1 MKKLCFMLMA
11 LVTVSCMSDD
21 SIDYTGKDA
30 INHTISVGI
39 PELDATRAGETN
51 MNSGL
56 GALDNFSDDEWE
68 KYDLRYI
75 IEIYDVT
82 EGYKNTTDPIKQRE
96 VQVFDR
102 YKETSF
108 STRLVPNR
116 DYRFVVWADFV
127 EENTAADFRYNT
139 ADLNNVTRKDVAA
152 MDESYDAYFIRK
164 DFHIGEEGLKESLV
178 LKRPFGKIRV
188 ITTDYDEVNKGSEPT
203 KVSVKFYDNPLYT
216 SLNAV
221 NGKAEGEGANE
232 YLEYAV
238 AKNTP
243 YTEGYDSAEENMTL
257 FADYIF
263 AGNSEDMGAQE
274 VHFEMTVWG
283 ADGREIITRKFE
295 TQIPLERN
303 KLTTIKGNL
312 LTTKSSVTITI
323 EDSFDG
329 EYEVNG
335 NPSLATPVVSSSV
348 EANVVTLSWEAV
360 ENAKNY
366 SITCGTDM
374 PKIIDGTSYEFIGE
388 YETEYTFAVV
398 ALPEDENEYALS
410 QAAVVTVTTEAAP
423 VVEQEV
429 SATITFDNKAKRTT
443 LTSSKQVWE
452 ENGIV
457 VTNDKGSSTS
467 NVADYANPARFYK
480 GSKLTVEVEALGNI
494 TSIVFDC
501 NSNSYASA
509 LKSSLPSDTRA
520 AVSSDKV
527 TVTLDGTSKSFVIN
541 SLTGGQVRMDG
552 ITVTYK
558 N

>member
-11 LVTVSCMSDD
+11 LVIVSCMSDD

-68 KYDLRYI
+68 KFDLRYI

-164 DFHIGEEGLKESLV
+164 DFHISEEGLKESLV

-312 LTTKSSVTITI
+312 LTTKSSVNITI

-335 NPSLATPVVSSSV
+335 NPSLAAPVVSSSV

-374 PKIIDGTSYEFIGE
+374 PKIVDGTSYEFTGE

-452 ENGIV
+452 ENDIV
-457 VTNDKGSSTS
+457 VTNEKGSSTS
-467 NVADYANPARFYK
+467 NIADYANPARFYK
-480 GSKLTVEVEALGNI
+480 GSKLTVEALGNI

-509 LKSSLPSDTRA
+509 LKSSLPSDTTV

-527 TVTLDGTSKSFVIN
+527 TVTLDGTSESFVIN